1 MIENK
6 NGVVN
11 EAMSMEE
18 DIDFGQVCSFRICK
32 RLLVCRVQR
41 QLGSS
46 KNYESLCFL
55 CR

>member
-1 MIENK
+1 MIANK

-18 DIDFGQVCSFRICK
+18 DIDFGQVCSFGICMK
-32 RLLVCRVQR
+32 LLRCRVQR

-46 KNYESLCFL
+46 KNYE
-55 CR
+55 